1 MFNKH
6 SMPNL
11 KTKLSSKT
19 FVITCELD
27 PPRGADPE
35 KTLVEARA
43 VKPFVDAVNISDS
56 PQANLRM
63 TPIVGAHLV
72 QTQVGLEVIAH
83 FTCRDR
89 NVLGLQA
96 ELLGAH
102 VLGVHNVLALYGDPP
117 EKGDHPNAKG
127 VFEVDAIGLTK
138 IAKQLNQGQS
148 QTGRELEGKT
158 ALNVAVAANPGASDI
173 EKEKNRFLEKVAA
186 GADFAQTQPVFDVET
201 VERFQNAFGGKPP
214 VPVLYGILPVRSLEM
229 ANRVG
234 KWVKIPDALMDALKQ
249 DGRAAGMAWA
259 KKTIEELR
267 ELKVPGVHLYPLGRP
282 KVVEELLVG
291 ALV

>member
-1 MFNKH
+1 
-6 SMPNL
+6 MPNL
-11 KTKLSSKT
+11 KNKLGKN
-19 FVITCELD
+19 FIVTCELD

-35 KTLVEARA
+35 KTLAEARA

-72 QTQVGLEVIAH
+72 QERVGLEVIAH

-102 VLGVHNVLALYGDPP
+102 ALGVHNVLALYGDPP

-138 IAKQLNQGQS
+138 IAKQLNQGLAQS
-148 QTGRELEGKT
+148 GRELEGKT
-158 ALNVAVAANPGASDI
+158 SLNVAVAANPGASDI
-173 EKEKNRFLEKVAA
+173 EREKNRFLEKVAA

-229 ANRVG
+229 AERVG
-234 KWVKIPDALMDALKQ
+234 KWVKIPDALMDALRK

-259 KKTIEELR
+259 KRTIEDLR
-267 ELKVPGVHLYPLGRP
+267 ELGVPGVHLYPLGRP
-282 KVVEELLVG
+282 KVVQELLVSE
-291 ALV
+291 LETQL

>member
-1 MFNKH
+1 
-6 SMPNL
+6 MPNL
-11 KTKLSSKT
+11 KSKLGKN
-19 FVITCELD
+19 FVVTCELD
-27 PPRGADPE
+27 PPRGSDPE
-35 KTLVEARA
+35 KTLAEARA

-72 QTQVGLEVIAH
+72 QTKVGLEVIAH

-102 VLGVHNVLALYGDPP
+102 ALGVHNVLALYGDPP

-138 IAKQLNQGQS
+138 IAKQLNGGFS

-158 ALNVAVAANPGASDI
+158 TLNVAVAANPGANDI

-201 VERFQNAFGGKPP
+201 VERFQNAFGGNPP

-229 ANRVG
+229 AERVG
-234 KWVKIPDALMDALKQ
+234 KWVKIPDALMDALKK